1 MANPADAAVRR
12 EAAVRSPESA
22 EATVPAFLTK
32 TIFLME
38 YRKVSSGYMTVGTQ
52 LVSRPET
59 LDDLFSQSDADHGGY
74 PWDEHVPP
82 PGRDGTLLAIVP
94 IPGTNTSLAIV
105 GYAIATT
112 SGTATSGTATSGTAT
127 SGVTPNG
134 ATTAG
139 ATTTAGGHQ
148 VRPAESDPAAEGH
161 ADADAGVRLDH
172 VQRRAW
178 AGGHEIALTFQEFQL
193 LAFLTAHPAKVFSR
207 ADLVEQVWHRDTA
220 RDARTTAPAGRDTA
234 RDARTVARDSRTVD
248 VHVSRLR
255 HKLGPVYGRCL
266 VTEYRVGYQF
276 RPPAA

>member
-1 MANPADAAVRR
+1 
-12 EAAVRSPESA
+12 
-22 EATVPAFLTK
+22 
-32 TIFLME
+32 
-38 YRKVSSGYMTVGTQ
+38 VGSQ

-59 LDDLFSQSDADHGGY
+59 LDDLFSQPDAEPGGN
-74 PWDEHVPP
+74 PWDERVPP

-94 IPGTNTSLAIV
+94 IPGTGTSLAIV

-112 SGTATSGTATSGTAT
+112 
-127 SGVTPNG
+127 NG
-134 ATTAG
+134 ATTNG
-139 ATTTAGGHQ
+139 ATTNGATTNGATTNGAAANGAANGAISSGATANGAGHQ
-148 VRPAESDPAAEGH
+148 GQPAQSDPATERR

-178 AGGHEIALTFQEFQL
+178 AGGREIMLTFQEFQL
-193 LAFLTAHPAKVFSR
+193 LAFLAAHPATVFRR
-207 ADLVEQVWHRDTA
+207 ADLVEQVWRRDI
-220 RDARTTAPAGRDTA
+220 APAGRDTA
-234 RDARTVARDSRTVD
+234 RDARAVAQDSRTVD